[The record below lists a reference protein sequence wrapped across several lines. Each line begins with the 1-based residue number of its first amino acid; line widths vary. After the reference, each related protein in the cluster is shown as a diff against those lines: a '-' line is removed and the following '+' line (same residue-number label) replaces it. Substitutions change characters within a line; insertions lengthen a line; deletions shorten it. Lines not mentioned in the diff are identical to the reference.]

1 LTLSLTDA
9 ASRAL
14 SSPVSLG
21 PRFRLTPLVLV
32 AWAAVAAASLFSGPR
47 ILDAM
52 STDDLMRLAEVRDWL
67 GGQGWFD
74 LTQYRLAPPA
84 GLAMHWSRIVDLPI
98 ATLILALTPV
108 LGRASAEIATAAI
121 WPLLLLMPTLV
132 LAGALARRLSNAQ
145 AILPTILLV
154 AVAAPAL
161 VHFRPGGLD
170 HHGFQLMLMA
180 ATIYGAS
187 EEGDTYFVPALG
199 GFAAAVSIA
208 IGLEMAPAL
217 AAILAAVGL
226 RWAIE
231 GKPVANLTSGF
242 GLAFGA
248 GTAILFA
255 ATVPVSSWNVAMCDR
270 ISLPCVA
277 AAGLAGGGLAL
288 LASNS
293 NRLNNFFARLAVG
306 GIAGGIVIGIMGAAF
321 HVCLGDPHGAVEAR
335 AAAIWL
341 ANVTE
346 AQNIFE
352 IARNEPSDV
361 LHIYGPPL
369 AAIVLGALAIL
380 RTRKEERTIWI
391 APFLALIALSAEA
404 MWEVR
409 GAASAN
415 LVAQPL
421 LVASLI
427 RLFDVRASWLARH
440 GAIVALLLIS
450 SPVLVLAGKAVGK
463 SVRFFDPARPIYY
476 ASGPLACRKFEDIA
490 PLARLEP
497 GRVISYI
504 DVGPAILVGSRHS
517 IFAAPYDSNLQGN
530 EIAFNVLLGD
540 DATARHALVEHQV
553 DYVAICPGSPER
565 INFQRGAPEGLSE
578 RLARGEVPSY
588 LEPVAGDPAAPL
600 KVFRVR

>member
-1 LTLSLTDA
+1 MSLTDA

-14 SSPVSLG
+14 SSPASLE

-32 AWAAVAAASLFSGPR
+32 AWTAVAAASLFSGPR
-47 ILDAM
+47 IFDAM

-67 GGQGWFD
+67 AGQGWFD

-98 ATLILALTPV
+98 ATLILVLSPV
-108 LGRASAEIATAAI
+108 LGRASAEIVTIAI
-121 WPLLLLMPTLV
+121 WPLLLLMPTLA
-132 LAGALARRLSNAQ
+132 LAGALARRLSNPA
-145 AILPTILLV
+145 AILPTVLLA
-154 AVAAPAL
+154 AVSAHAL
-161 VHFRPGGLD
+161 VHFRPGALD
-170 HHGFQLMLMA
+170 HHGFQLMLMM
-180 ATIYGAS
+180 ATIYGVS
-187 EEGDTYFVPALG
+187 ERGEAYFVPALG

-208 IGLEMAPAL
+208 IGLEMTPAL

-231 GKPVANLTSGF
+231 GKAVAHLTSAF

-277 AAGLAGGGLAL
+277 AAGLAGGALAL
-288 LASNS
+288 LAVASG
-293 NRLNNFFARLAVG
+293 RLNTLFVRFAAG
-306 GIAGGIVIGIMGAAF
+306 GIAGALVIGIVFAAF
-321 HVCLGDPHGAVEAR
+321 HTCLGDPHGAVEAR
-335 AAAIWL
+335 VAAIWL
-341 ANVTE
+341 ANVAE

-352 IARNEPSDV
+352 IARNEPSDA
-361 LHIYGPPL
+361 LPIYGPPF

-380 RTRKEERTIWI
+380 HTRKEERSIWI
-391 APFLALIALSAEA
+391 APFFALIALSAVA
-404 MWEVR
+404 IWEVR
-409 GAASAN
+409 GAAGAN

-427 RLFDVRASWLARH
+427 RLFGVRTSLLARRA
-440 GAIVALLLIS
+440 AIVALLLVS
-450 SPVLVLAGKAVGK
+450 SPVLVLAGQAAGMGL
-463 SVRFFDPARPIYY
+463 RFFDPAGPVYY
-476 ASGPLACRKFEDIA
+476 TSGPLACRKFEDIA

-517 IFAAPYDSNLQGN
+517 VFAAPYDSNLRGY
-530 EIAFNVLLGD
+530 EVTFDILLGD
-540 DATARHALVEHQV
+540 DATAKRALVEHQI

-565 INFQRGAPEGLSE
+565 NNSRRAAPEGLSE
-578 RLARGEVPSY
+578 RLARGEVPPY
-588 LEPVAGDPAAPL
+588 LEPIAGDPAAPL
-600 KVFRVR
+600 KLFRVR

>member
-1 LTLSLTDA
+1 LSLA
-9 ASRAL
+9 EPASRAL
-14 SSPVSLG
+14 SSPASLEA
-21 PRFRLTPLVLV
+21 RFRLTPLVLV

-132 LAGALARRLSNAQ
+132 LAGALARRLSNPQ

-248 GTAILFA
+248 GTAMLFA

-277 AAGLAGGGLAL
+277 AAGLVGGGLAL
-288 LASNS
+288 LASVS
-293 NRLNNFFARLAVG
+293 RLNTFSARLAVG

-321 HVCLGDPHGAVEAR
+321 HTCLGDPHGAVEAR
-335 AAAIWL
+335 VAAIWL
-341 ANVTE
+341 ANVAE

-352 IARNEPSDV
+352 LARNEPSDV

-409 GAASAN
+409 GTASAN

-427 RLFDVRASWLARH
+427 RLFDVRSSWLARRA
-440 GAIVALLLIS
+440 AIVALLLIS

-463 SVRFFDPARPIYY
+463 STRFFDPARPVYY

-517 IFAAPYDSNLQGN
+517 VFAAPYDSNFRGY
-530 EIAFNVLLGD
+530 EVTFDVLLGD
-540 DATARHALVEHQV
+540 DATAKRALVEHQV
-553 DYVAICPGSPER
+553 NYVAICPGSPER
-565 INFQRGAPEGLSE
+565 NNFRRAAPEGLSE
-578 RLARGEVPSY
+578 RLARGEVPPY
-588 LEPVAGDPAAPL
+588 LQPIAGDPAAPL
-600 KVFRVR
+600 KLFRVR

>member
-1 LTLSLTDA
+1 LSLTDT

-14 SSPVSLG
+14 SSPASLE

-32 AWAAVAAASLFSGPR
+32 AWAAVAAASLFSSPR
-47 ILDAM
+47 IFDAM
-52 STDDLMRLAEVRDWL
+52 STDDLMRLTEVRDWL
-67 GGQGWFD
+67 AGQGWFD
-74 LTQYRLAPPA
+74 LTQYRLAPPV
-84 GLAMHWSRIVDLPI
+84 GFAMHWSRIVDLPI

-132 LAGALARRLSNAQ
+132 LAGSLARRLSNPLAV
-145 AILPTILLV
+145 LPTILLV

-161 VHFRPGGLD
+161 VHFRPGALD

-187 EEGDTYFVPALG
+187 EEGDMYFVPALG

-208 IGLEMAPAL
+208 IGLEMIPPL

-277 AAGLAGGGLAL
+277 AAGLAGGALAL
-288 LASNS
+288 LASVS
-293 NRLNNFFARLAVG
+293 RRLNTFFARLTVG
-306 GIAGGIVIGIMGAAF
+306 GIAGFIVIGIVFAAF
-321 HVCLGDPHGAVEAR
+321 PVCLGDPHGAVEAR
-335 AAAIWL
+335 VAAIWL
-341 ANVTE
+341 ANVAE
-346 AQNIFE
+346 AQNVFE
-352 IARNEPSDV
+352 ITRNEPSEV
-361 LHIYGPPL
+361 LPIYGPPL
-369 AAIVLGALAIL
+369 AAIVLCALAIW
-380 RTRKEERTIWI
+380 RARMEDRTIWI
-391 APFLALIALSAEA
+391 APFLALIALDAVA
-404 MWEVR
+404 IWEVR
-409 GAASAN
+409 GAAGAN

-427 RLFDVRASWLARH
+427 RLFDVRASLLASR
-440 GAIVALLLIS
+440 GVIVVLLLIS
-450 SPVLVLAGKAVGK
+450 SPVLVLAGAAIGK
-463 SVRFFDPARPIYY
+463 SVRFFDPARPTYY

-490 PLARLEP
+490 PLARLDP

-517 IFAAPYDSNLQGN
+517 VFAAPYDSNLQGY
-530 EIAFNVLLGD
+530 EVTFDVLLGD
-540 DATARHALVEHQV
+540 DATARRALVEHQV

-565 INFQRGAPEGLSE
+565 INFRRAAPDGLSE
-578 RLARGEVPSY
+578 RLARGEVPPY
-588 LEPVAGDPAAPL
+588 LEPIAGDPAAPL